1 MKSIIDEKVFDHV
14 PLRWCVVSLPMG
26 ENPPLLPAATRKQNT
41 NLSKV
46 TNAIIDIR
54 IITIMTDAKTTFDI
68 KSEQVTFD
76 ITVRGFKGEYLP
88 A

>member
-1 MKSIIDEKVFDHV
+1 MKYIIDEKVFDHV
-14 PLRWCVVSLPMG
+14 SLRRCVVSLPMG
-26 ENPPLLPAATRKQNT
+26 ENPPLLPAATRKQNL

-54 IITIMTDAKTTFDI
+54 IIIIMNGTKTVFDI

-76 ITVRGFKGEYLP
+76 IIVREFKGEYLL

>member
-1 MKSIIDEKVFDHV
+1 MKFIIDEKVFEHV
-14 PLRWCVVSLPMG
+14 PLQWCAVGLSVG
-26 ENPPLLPAATRKQNT
+26 TPPLLPAATRKQSM

-54 IITIMTDAKTTFDI
+54 ITAIMTGAKTAFDI
-68 KSEQVTFD
+68 NSEQVTFD
-76 ITVRGFKGEYLP
+76 RIVRGFKGEYLL

>member
-1 MKSIIDEKVFDHV
+1 MKFIIDEKVFDHV

-26 ENPPLLPAATRKQNT
+26 ENPPLLPATTRKQNT

-54 IITIMTDAKTTFDI
+54 ITAIMTGAKTAFDI
-68 KSEQVTFD
+68 NSEQVTFD
-76 ITVRGFKGEYLP
+76 RIDRGFKGEYLL

>member
-1 MKSIIDEKVFDHV
+1 MYHCGGALSVC
-14 PLRWCVVSLPMG
+14 RW
-26 ENPPLLPAATRKQNT
+26 ENPPLLPAAIRRQNM

-76 ITVRGFKGEYLP
+76 IKVRSIKGEYQP

>member
-1 MKSIIDEKVFDHV
+1 M
-14 PLRWCVVSLPMG
+14 
-26 ENPPLLPAATRKQNT
+26 

-54 IITIMTDAKTTFDI
+54 IITIITDAKTAFDI

-76 ITVRGFKGEYLP
+76 RIDRGFQGEYLL

>member
-1 MKSIIDEKVFDHV
+1 M
-14 PLRWCVVSLPMG
+14 
-26 ENPPLLPAATRKQNT
+26 

-54 IITIMTDAKTTFDI
+54 IITIMTDANTTFDI

-76 ITVRGFKGEYLP
+76 IKVRGFKGEYLP

>member
-1 MKSIIDEKVFDHV
+1 VRCQSAGG
-14 PLRWCVVSLPMG
+14 RS
-26 ENPPLLPAATRKQNT
+26 PPLLPAATRRQNM

-54 IITIMTDAKTTFDI
+54 IITIITDAKTAFDI

-76 ITVRGFKGEYLP
+76 RIDRGFKGEYLL

>member
-1 MKSIIDEKVFDHV
+1 M
-14 PLRWCVVSLPMG
+14 
-26 ENPPLLPAATRKQNT
+26 

-54 IITIMTDAKTTFDI
+54 IITIITDAKTVFDI

-76 ITVRGFKGEYLP
+76 RIVRGFKGEYLL

>member
-1 MKSIIDEKVFDHV
+1 MYHCGGALLVC
-14 PLRWCVVSLPMG
+14 RY
-26 ENPPLLPAATRKQNT
+26 ENPPLLPAATRKQNM
-41 NLSKV
+41 NISKV

-68 KSEQVTFD
+68 KSGQVTFD
-76 ITVRGFKGEYLP
+76 RIVRGFKGEYLL

>member
-1 MKSIIDEKVFDHV
+1 MKSTIDEKVFDHV
-14 PLRWCVVSLPMG
+14 PLQWCAVGLSVG
-26 ENPPLLPAATRKQNT
+26 TPPLLPAATRKQNI

-76 ITVRGFKGEYLP
+76 ITVG
-88 A
+88 

>member
-1 MKSIIDEKVFDHV
+1 MYHCGGATSVC
-14 PLRWCVVSLPMG
+14 RS
-26 ENPPLLPAATRKQNT
+26 ENPPLLTTIARRQNM

-54 IITIMTDAKTTFDI
+54 IITIMNGAKTVFDI

-76 ITVRGFKGEYLP
+76 RIVRGFKGEYLL

>member
-1 MKSIIDEKVFDHV
+1 MKFIIDEKVFDHV
-14 PLRWCVVSLPMG
+14 PLRLCVVSLAMG

-54 IITIMTDAKTTFDI
+54 IITIMNGAKTAFDI

-76 ITVRGFKGEYLP
+76 RIDRGFKGEYLL